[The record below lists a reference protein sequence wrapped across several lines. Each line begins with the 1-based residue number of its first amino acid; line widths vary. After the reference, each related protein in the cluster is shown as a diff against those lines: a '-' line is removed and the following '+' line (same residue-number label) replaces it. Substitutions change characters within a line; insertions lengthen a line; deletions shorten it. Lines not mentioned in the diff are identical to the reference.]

1 VRLLFLGDIVGHT
14 GLDAVTATVPGLRRE
29 LGLDCVI
36 VNGENITGGRGITPR
51 AADELFS
58 CGVDLISGGNHTFQ
72 QREVY
77 DYLDQ
82 TPGITR
88 PLNYPPGAPGH
99 GIATAGKVTLVNLI
113 GRAFMG
119 GSDYDDPFR
128 AVDGALA
135 TVPAGQLIIVDIHA
149 EATSE
154 KQAMGW
160 YLDGRVTAVIGTHTH
175 VPTADARLLKRGTAY
190 CTDAGMC
197 GPRDSVI
204 GDEIAAVLQRFLTQM
219 PTRLPPAKG
228 IAILNGLVI
237 EADDETGQAT
247 SIARC
252 DRVVD

>member
-1 VRLLFLGDIVGHT
+1 MRLLFLGDIVGHT
-14 GLDAVTATVPGLRRE
+14 GQDAVVKAVPQLRRE
-29 LGLDCVI
+29 LALDCVI
-36 VNGENITGGRGITPR
+36 ANGENITGGRGITPR

-99 GIATAGKVTLVNLI
+99 GVATAGQVTLVNLI

-119 GSDYDDPFR
+119 GSEYDDPFR

-135 TVPAGQLIIVDIHA
+135 GIPAGQFIIVDIHA

-154 KQAMGW
+154 KTALGW

-175 VPTADARLLKRGTAY
+175 VPTADARLLRRGTAY

-204 GDEIAAVLQRFLTQM
+204 GDEIEAVLQRFLTQM

-228 IAILNGLVI
+228 VAVLNGLVVEI
-237 EADDETGQAT
+237 DDETGHAT
-247 SIARC
+247 GISRC
-252 DRVVD
+252 DRVMD